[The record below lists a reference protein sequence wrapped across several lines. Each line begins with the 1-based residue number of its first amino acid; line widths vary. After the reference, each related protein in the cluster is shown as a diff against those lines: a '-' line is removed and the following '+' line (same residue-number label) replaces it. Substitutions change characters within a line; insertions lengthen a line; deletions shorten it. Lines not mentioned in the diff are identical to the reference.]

1 MKTTIYQVD
10 AFTTEKFS
18 GNPAGIIL
26 DARGL
31 SDSQMQAI
39 ARELNN
45 TESAFLFPAE
55 GPDHDLVVRF
65 FTPTTEIPMCGHNT
79 IALHFARAVEGLAK
93 PGRQRQK
100 TKAGIIPV
108 DIVAQGDSFRV
119 VMTHNAP
126 TFDAPLTDNGELLTA
141 LGVAA
146 SDLSASPVQIVS
158 TGNRKMMLGLKTRA
172 ALNAVKPDLAAL
184 KNMASKYNCTGYY
197 LFTLETNDPAIS
209 AHGRMF
215 APQLGIDEDPVTGMA
230 IGPFAAYLVEN
241 GLLPATESSLE
252 FKVRQGE
259 AMGRPGVAHVRVPLE
274 NGKPGRVEVGGEAV
288 IVFRA
293 SVEI

>member
-10 AFTTEKFS
+10 AFTTEKFA

-31 SDSQMQAI
+31 TDERMQAI

-45 TESAFLFPAE
+45 TESAFLFPPE

-79 IALHFARAVEGLAK
+79 IALHFARAAEGLAK

-108 DIVAQGDSFRV
+108 DIVAQGNSFRV
-119 VMTHNAP
+119 VMTHNEP
-126 TFDAPLTDNGELLTA
+126 VFDEPLKEASDLLSA
-141 LGVAA
+141 LGIAA
-146 SDLSASPVQIVS
+146 SDLAAGAPVQVVS
-158 TGNRKMMLGLKTRA
+158 TGNRKLMLGLKSRA
-172 ALNAVKPDLAAL
+172 VLNALKPDLAAL
-184 KNMASKYNCTGYY
+184 KKLAETYRCTGYY
-197 LFTLETNDPAIS
+197 VFTLESDEPRIL

-230 IGPFAAYLVEN
+230 IGPFAAYLLEN
-241 GLLPATESSLE
+241 QLTTRPE
-252 FKVRQGE
+252 FMVRQGE
-259 AMGRPGVAHVRVPLE
+259 AMGRPGVAHVRVPLTG
-274 NGKPGRVEVGGEAV
+274 GKPGRVEVGGEAV

-293 SVEI
+293 ELEF

>member
-10 AFTTEKFS
+10 AFTTEKFA

-31 SDSQMQAI
+31 TDRQMQAI

-79 IALHFARAVEGLAK
+79 IALHFARAVEGLTK

-108 DIVAQGDSFRV
+108 DIVAQGNSFRV
-119 VMTHNAP
+119 VMTHNEPA
-126 TFDAPLTDNGELLTA
+126 FDEPLKDTGELLRA
-141 LGVAA
+141 LGTSA
-146 SDLSASPVQIVS
+146 SDLAAGMPVQVVS
-158 TGNRKMMLGLKTRA
+158 TGNRKLMVGLKSRA
-172 ALNAVKPDLAAL
+172 ALNALKPDLAAL
-184 KNMASKYNCTGYY
+184 KKLADTYRCTGYY
-197 LFTLETNDPAIS
+197 VFTLESNEPAIL

-230 IGPFAAYLVEN
+230 IGPFAAYLLEN
-241 GLLPATESSLE
+241 RLTTRTE

-259 AMGRPGVAHVRVPLE
+259 AMGRPGIAHVKVPLNE
-274 NGKPGRVEVGGEAV
+274 GKPGRVEVGGEAV

-293 SVEI
+293 ELEF